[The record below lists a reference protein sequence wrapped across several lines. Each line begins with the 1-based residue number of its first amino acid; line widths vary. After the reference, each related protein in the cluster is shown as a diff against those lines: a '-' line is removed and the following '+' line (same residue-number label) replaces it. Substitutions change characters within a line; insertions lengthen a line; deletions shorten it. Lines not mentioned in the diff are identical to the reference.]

1 MAKIRD
7 PNLTECAM
15 SVAPSAVT
23 FRPIGDQTL
32 LRGALVALLVLTA
45 VRIGALFATPL
56 ELYPDE
62 AQYWLWSRTLDFGY
76 YSKPPMIA
84 WLIALT
90 TAIGG
95 DAEAWV
101 RLSGPI
107 LHMVTALALFATGR
121 ALGGA
126 RDGGPLGLM
135 AGLIYSLMPAV
146 QLSSFALS
154 TDAPLLA
161 ALSISLWLYVRISG
175 ARVVA
180 DPDAAEAPV
189 HPALFVALGL
199 ALGAAFLS
207 KYAALYF
214 AGGFVAHSLLVPSAR
229 RRWTPLGLMLCLGV
243 FALVISP
250 NLIWNATHGFQ
261 TVSHTAD
268 NAAWEAG
275 KLGNPLSLLRF
286 WVGQVAVFGPVAITG
301 FGLAGW
307 ALVRAVRS
315 GNRPSAGLWL
325 IAGLCLL
332 PLVLVS
338 VQAFLSR
345 AHANWAATAYL
356 GASLWVAVLWARST
370 RLHLWLGALVGI
382 QGALAVL
389 VLAVLYMPSLATP
402 LGLDNSLKRVRGW
415 EALTQTILSEA
426 RQQPN
431 LSAIAVDDR
440 FLFNAMA
447 YYGRDQWK
455 DNTLPPL
462 KAWVREA
469 SPQSQPEHQYPLT
482 PDQGRT
488 VLAVSL
494 VPVFTQE
501 FRRDFTRHADLG
513 ARQVRLDPK
522 RTRDVTVFIGQD
534 FQPRPRDPATGLPM
548 P

>member
-1 MAKIRD
+1 MTSAS
-7 PNLTECAM
+7 LA
-15 SVAPSAVT
+15 AP
-23 FRPIGDQTL
+23 RPRIGPEMGDKTL
-32 LRGALVALLVLTA
+32 VRWALVALGILTV

-101 RLSGPI
+101 RISGPI
-107 LHMVTALALFATGR
+107 LHMITALALFATGR

-126 RDGGPLGLM
+126 RDGVRLGLM

-161 ALSISLWLYVRISG
+161 ALSVSLWLYVRISD
-175 ARVVA
+175 ARVT
-180 DPDAAEAPV
+180 DDAGEAAKPP
-189 HPALFVALGL
+189 HPALFAALGL

-214 AGGFVAHSLLVPSAR
+214 AGGYVVHSLLVPSAR
-229 RRWTPLGLMLCLGV
+229 RRWTPLGLLLCLGV

-268 NAAWEAG
+268 NADWNPS

-286 WVGQVAVFGPVAITG
+286 WGGQVGVFGPVAMTG
-301 FGLAGW
+301 LVVAGW
-307 ALVRAVRS
+307 ALGRTLRA
-315 GNRPSAGLWL
+315 GARPAAGLWL

-338 VQAFLSR
+338 IQAFLSR

-356 GASLWVAVLWARST
+356 GASLWVAALWGRST
-370 RLHLWLGALVGI
+370 WSRLWLGALVGL
-382 QGALAVL
+382 QGALAL
-389 VLAVLYMPSLATP
+389 LMLAVIAMPSLATP
-402 LGLDNSLKRVRGW
+402 IGLDNSLKRVRGW
-415 EALTQTILSEA
+415 ETLTQTILAEA
-426 RQQPN
+426 RQQPS

-447 YYGRDQWK
+447 YYGRDQWT
-455 DNTLPPL
+455 DTRLPPL

-469 SPQSQPEHQYPLT
+469 SPQSQPEHQHPLT
-482 PDQGRT
+482 SAQGPR

-494 VPVFTQE
+494 VPTFTE
-501 FRRDFTRHADLG
+501 AFRRDFNRHTDLG
-513 ARQVRLDPK
+513 QRQVRLDPK
-522 RTRDVTVFIGQD
+522 RTRDVTLFVGQD
-534 FQPRPRDPATGLPM
+534 FQPRPRDPITGHPV

>member
-1 MAKIRD
+1 MTSAS
-7 PNLTECAM
+7 LA
-15 SVAPSAVT
+15 AP
-23 FRPIGDQTL
+23 RPSIGPYIGDKTL
-32 LRGALVALLVLTA
+32 VRWALVALGILTM
-45 VRIGALFATPL
+45 VRIGALFVTPL

-84 WLIALT
+84 WLIAAT

-95 DAEAWV
+95 NGEAWV
-101 RLSGPI
+101 RLSGPL
-107 LHMVTALALFATGR
+107 LHMITAMALYATGR

-126 RDGGPLGLM
+126 RNGMRIGLI

-161 ALSISLWLYVRISG
+161 ALSVSLWLYVRISE
-175 ARVVA
+175 ARLEQ
-180 DPDAAEAPV
+180 DNDMPTHPT
-189 HPALFVALGL
+189 HPALFAGLGL
-199 ALGAAFLS
+199 ALGMAFLS

-214 AGGFVAHSLLVPSAR
+214 AGGFVAHSVLVPSAR
-229 RRWTPLGLMLCLGV
+229 QRWTPVGLMLCLGV

-268 NAAWEAG
+268 NAAWDPS

-286 WVGQVAVFGPVAITG
+286 WGGQVGVFGPVAMAG
-301 FGLAGW
+301 LVLAGLSLTKT
-307 ALVRAVRS
+307 ARS
-315 GNRPSAGLWL
+315 ELRPSHGLWL
-325 IAGLCLL
+325 VAGLCLL
-332 PLVLVS
+332 PLLLVS
-338 VQAFLSR
+338 IQAFLSR

-356 GASLWVAVLWARST
+356 GASLWVACLWIRSE
-370 RLHLWLGALVGI
+370 RVQLWLAALACLH
-382 QGALAVL
+382 GALALL
-389 VLAVLYMPSLATP
+389 VLSILFAPSLATP

-415 EALTQTILSEA
+415 AALTQTILAEA

-455 DNTLPPL
+455 DISLPPL

-469 SPQSQPEHQYPLT
+469 SPQSQPEHQHPLT
-482 PDQGRT
+482 PEQGTR

-494 VPVFTQE
+494 VPTFTEE
-501 FRRDFTRHADLG
+501 FRRDFNRHSALG
-513 ARQVRLDPK
+513 QRQVRLDPK
-522 RTRDVTVFIGQD
+522 RTRDVTVFIGKD
-534 FQPRPRDPATGLPM
+534 FNPRPRDPVTGHPM